1 MAIDYENKNKILLID
16 IACPS
21 KNQCGCEACRDAT
34 KKPTT
39 HIRDQRERER
49 EREREM
55 TRLQCNDNTDCY
67 WLLRWKQSH
76 VTNQIGRL
84 ISDEKKTS
92 AISNKMVKTILFE
105 SKSITRKLLSELV

>member
-1 MAIDYENKNKILLID
+1 MDAKHAEMLQ
-16 IACPS
+16 
-21 KNQCGCEACRDAT
+21 KNQQLTFE
-34 KKPTT
+34 
-39 HIRDQRERER
+39 IRERER

-55 TRLQCNDNTDCY
+55 TRLQCNDNIDCY